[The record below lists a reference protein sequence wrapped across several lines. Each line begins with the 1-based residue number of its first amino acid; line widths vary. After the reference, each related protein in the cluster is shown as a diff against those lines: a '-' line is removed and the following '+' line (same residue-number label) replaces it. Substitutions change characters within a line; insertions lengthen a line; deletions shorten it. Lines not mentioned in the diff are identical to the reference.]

1 MLNDLKKI
9 LGLNNTEFDTIVTNL
24 MNSAIADM
32 KSVGIA
38 ESKVVDTDPLIRTA
52 IITYVKAHFDES
64 KRESLQE
71 SYDMQKDKLR
81 KTSEYLE
88 PVAPETEV

>member
-88 PVAPETEV
+88 PEAPETEV